1 MMFNYNV
8 LFVDDEPMLLK
19 SINRSL
25 MDEEYTVFTAESG
38 TEALALMQ
46 DENMDIVISDQNMP
60 GMSGLAFLEKV
71 KINYPH
77 ILTIMM
83 TAHSDIQIAVKAI
96 NEAGVYKF
104 VLKPFEAEDLKITIQ
119 RGLET
124 LQLIKERDTLLQQV
138 KARDAILKD
147 LETEHPGITQ
157 VERDDDGFIVL
168 S

>member
-1 MMFNYNV
+1 MFNYSV

-19 SINRSL
+19 SVNRSL

-38 TEALALMQ
+38 TEALVLLQ
-46 DENMDIVISDQNMP
+46 DENIDIVISDQNMP
-60 GMSGLAFLEKV
+60 GMSGLVFLEKV

-104 VLKPFEAEDLKITIQ
+104 ILKPFEEEILKITIR

-157 VERDDDGFIVL
+157 VERDADGFIVL